1 MWLAV
6 LFTYER
12 CVEIGSSI
20 VKAIHYK
27 YVKSMSK
34 TLFCWLKQYKCD
46 FKDTDMFCNFI
57 VCLKDDMC
65 SYH

>member
-1 MWLAV
+1 
-6 LFTYER
+6 
-12 CVEIGSSI
+12 
-20 VKAIHYK
+20 
-27 YVKSMSK
+27 MSK

-65 SYH
+65 SYHWVCDDLWSMLSELSKQQRNWAYEKEY